1 MGAAVTVGVGREDAT
16 EGTCRLCESSRWTI
30 REAES
35 RLLRMPPGTII
46 RTCRGCGLSVRTPLP
61 LGRDTAA
68 SYDGGYY
75 HEYQMVGREAP
86 ATLVAALPLLEPAA
100 GPGRLL
106 EIGCGLGSFL
116 VRAKE
121 RGWDVQGV
129 EVSAWAATQAK
140 RASCVPVLISRAEA
154 LPFHTGSFDA
164 VVSHHVFEHLPAPF
178 QALRESRR
186 VCRTGGRLLLVL
198 PNELHHLFFRWALSA
213 QQSPPK
219 GDSPVA
225 KLGRWLAY
233 QTAIPPRDSS
243 HLFFFHPSVLRRAA
257 TINGWHPL
265 RMATYRIQ
273 RDTMSGYA
281 LGGLLKT
288 GLYALERWLKRGP
301 EMALLAEARD
311 PTR

>member
-1 MGAAVTVGVGREDAT
+1 MTVEMAT
-16 EGTCRLCESSRWTI
+16 QSGSETRCRLCGSSRWI
-30 REAES
+30 VREAES

-61 LGRDTAA
+61 LARDTAA
-68 SYDGGYY
+68 AYDAEYFR
-75 HEYQMVGREAP
+75 EYQMIGREAP
-86 ATLVAALPLLEPAA
+86 PTLMAALPLLEPAV

-116 VRAKE
+116 AQARD
-121 RGWDVQGV
+121 RGWKVQGV
-129 EVSAWAATQAK
+129 EVSPWAATQAK
-140 RASCVPVLISRAEA
+140 QAASVPVLISRAEA
-154 LPFHTGSFDA
+154 LPFHTGTFDA
-164 VVSHHVFEHLPAPF
+164 VVSHHVFEHLPDPF

-213 QQSPPK
+213 QQSPPR

-233 QTAIPPRDSS
+233 QTAIPPRNSS

-257 TINGWHPL
+257 AINGWHPL
-265 RMATYRIQ
+265 RMAAYRIQ
-273 RDTMSGYA
+273 QDTMSGYA
-281 LGGLLKT
+281 IGGLLKT
-288 GLYALERWLKRGP
+288 GLYTLERWLKRGP

>member
-1 MGAAVTVGVGREDAT
+1 MGAALTGGVGREDAA
-16 EGTCRLCESSRWTI
+16 EETCRLCGSSRWII

-35 RLLRMPPGTII
+35 RLLRMPLGTII
-46 RTCRGCGLSVRTPLP
+46 RTCRGCGLSVRMPLS
-61 LGRDTAA
+61 LGPNAAA
-68 SYDGGYY
+68 SYDAEYY

-86 ATLVAALPLLEPAA
+86 TTLVAALPLLEPAA

-129 EVSAWAATQAK
+129 EVSPWAATQATQ
-140 RASCVPVLISRAEA
+140 ASRVPVLISRAET
-154 LPFHTGSFDA
+154 LPFCTGSFDA
-164 VVSHHVFEHLPAPF
+164 VVSHHVFEHLPDPF

-198 PNELHHLFFRWALSA
+198 PNELHHLFFRWALRA
-213 QQSPPK
+213 QHSLPK
-219 GDSPVA
+219 GDWPLA
-225 KLGRWLAY
+225 ALGRWLAY
-233 QTAIPPRDSS
+233 QTANPPRDSS
-243 HLFFFHPSVLRRAA
+243 HLFFFHPSVLRRVAKV
-257 TINGWHPL
+257 NGWHPL
-265 RMATYRIQ
+265 RIATYRIQ

-281 LGGLLKT
+281 IGGLLKASFYT
-288 GLYALERWLKRGP
+288 LELWLKRGP

-311 PTR
+311 AAR